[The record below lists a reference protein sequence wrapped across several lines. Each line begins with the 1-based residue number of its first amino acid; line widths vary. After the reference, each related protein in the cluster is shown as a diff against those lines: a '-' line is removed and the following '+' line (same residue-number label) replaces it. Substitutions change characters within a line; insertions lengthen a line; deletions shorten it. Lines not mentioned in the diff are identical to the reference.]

1 MRTADPFS
9 NLDRAGHKVGNRQR
23 RYDPGY
29 RFPIKG
35 EVWVGGGD
43 VSALRAYQAYHP
55 DAAIYTVTYRG
66 RTVWMTSKQQAI
78 WHAVQKYWRRGT
90 RDTLARIAAEA
101 HCSRATV
108 SRFLR
113 RLDLWRFIDLA
124 TMRGRGGGTYV
135 FTRTWEETRKW
146 TMSMRARVR
155 AILAAR
161 IKRDQ
166 LQRLQPALAEK
177 RKQLRAIPLPPWWT
191 NAEQLA
197 FKIGST
203 DATLPLPK

>member
-1 MRTADPFS
+1 MKGDPFS
-9 NLDRAGHKVGNRQR
+9 NLDRTGHARIGYNKRKMA
-23 RYDPGY
+23 YDHLAYPSPV
-29 RFPIKG
+29 FQ
-35 EVWVGGGD
+35 GGGN
-43 VSALRAYQAYHP
+43 VSALRAYQAFHP

-146 TMSMRARVR
+146 TMSARARVR
-155 AILAAR
+155 LLLAQR
-161 IKRDQ
+161 IRRQQ
-166 LQRLQPALAEK
+166 LESIQPALDAA
-177 RKQLRAIPLPPWWT
+177 RKALRPIPLPQWWT
-191 NAEQLA
+191 RASQPSIW
-197 FKIGST
+197 IGST
-203 DATLPLPK
+203 DATLPLTK

>member
-1 MRTADPFS
+1 MRDSVIAEYAVEADKA
-9 NLDRAGHKVGNRQR
+9 DR
-23 RYDPGY
+23 
-29 RFPIKG
+29 FWI
-35 EVWVGGGD
+35 GGGN
-43 VSALRAYQAYHP
+43 VSALRAYQAFHP

-146 TMSMRARVR
+146 TMNMRARVR
-155 AILAAR
+155 LLLAQR
-161 IKRDQ
+161 IKREQ
-166 LQRLQPALAEK
+166 LQRLQPMLDARHREF
-177 RKQLRAIPLPPWWT
+177 RVSAIPIPPWWSRMR
-191 NAEQLA
+191 QGS
-197 FKIGST
+197 FWIGST
-203 DATLPLPK
+203 DATLPLTK